1 MKFSFSD
8 IIHFV
13 CIFQLLVFVSFLLRR
28 KTGRPSN
35 RFLAV
40 FLLAQVAII
49 GNSLVYRFSDF
60 FYNYFPHMFHLGV
73 TFVLLAAPSFYFY
86 VRSTAYSDFRLRKTD
101 LLHLLPFVV
110 VTLYYGFAFHFHSGT
125 MKRALLIGNPYLA
138 TWAWI
143 AFNVITFSQLFV
155 YNIAGIRVLKQY
167 RAAIREEYSSVQN
180 INLSWLNLVLYAF
193 LVAWLTSVAAFVA
206 RFFTPVNDE
215 LIGTLN
221 LTAFFIFFNIIF
233 YKALMQPEI
242 FSGVEEK
249 QKYQSSKLTA
259 AEADSYL
266 AALQSHMEEKKP
278 YLNPTISLRDLA
290 GQLSI
295 PPRHLS
301 QIINDRLHQ
310 NFYDFI
316 SRYRVEEAKRILS
329 DPGKDKT
336 VLEVLF
342 EVGFNSK
349 SSFNTAFKKFT
360 NVTPSEYKESAN

>member
-35 RFLAV
+35 KFLAI

-49 GNSLVYRFSDF
+49 WNSLVYRFGEI
-60 FYNYFPHMFHLGV
+60 FYNYFPHMFHVGV

-86 VRSTAYSDFRLRKTD
+86 VKSVAFSDFRPRRRD
-101 LLHLLPFVV
+101 LLHLLPFVL
-110 VTLYYGFAFHFHSGT
+110 VTLYYGFAFYFHSAAV
-125 MKRALLIGNPYLA
+125 KRGLLAANPYL
-138 TWAWI
+138 TTGVWI

-155 YNIAGIRVLKQY
+155 YNIAGIRVLRQY

-193 LVAWLTSVAAFVA
+193 LVAWLTSVAAFIM
-206 RFFTPVNDE
+206 RFFTPVNEE

-233 YKALMQPEI
+233 YKALIQPEI

-259 AEADSYL
+259 TEADGYL
-266 AALQSHMEEKKP
+266 AALQSYMEVKKP
-278 YLNPTISLRDLA
+278 YLNPTISLKDLA

-329 DPGKDKT
+329 DPTKDKT

-360 NVTPSEYKESAN
+360 SLTPSEFKES